1 MARALFI
8 ASLSAVSFLFCATA
22 SAKCIVVPS
31 VLSVVR
37 VDSCQ
42 VAQFKNSFEAS
53 QSGVVF
59 ESNTT
64 SEGVVIRVQI
74 IKSWL
79 AWRRQSDIRKPNAEY
94 DPKPNRESSSE
105 VYFLHGEP
113 KATCDRTVGKQ
124 VTLASADLCCDNG
137 KDVGSC
143 AVQLNQAFLLSNTT
157 NYFPVTEKK

>member
-1 MARALFI
+1 MRILIFTAG
-8 ASLSAVSFLFCATA
+8 VTVFLFCQAATA
-22 SAKCIVVPS
+22 RCIEVPS
-31 VLSVVR
+31 VLSVVH

-42 VAQFKNSFEAS
+42 VVIFKNSFEAS

-59 ESNTT
+59 ESTTT

-74 IKSWL
+74 KKSWL
-79 AWRRQSDIRKPNAEY
+79 AWRRQSDLSKPNAEY
-94 DPKPNRESSSE
+94 DPKPNREGSSE
-105 VYFLHGEP
+105 VYFLHDEP

-124 VTLASADLCCDNG
+124 VILASADLCCDNG